1 MPRSTVSGRRMIP
14 PLEPPATKT
23 LTVHLLDWGAE
34 LRIAVDAEIVDRF
47 YDRER
52 QAVVLLV
59 ATPADAPPPRMRRT
73 SRRPTQAA

>member
-1 MPRSTVSGRRMIP
+1 MTDALLP

-47 YDRER
+47 YDAER
-52 QAVVLLV
+52 QAVVLVV
-59 ATPADAPPPRMRRT
+59 ATPGNAPPPRMRRT
-73 SRRPTQAA
+73 PKAAPTRRRPQAA